1 MNHCLIQAVIN
12 SAPQMRYTK
21 ENQTAIAEMIVNFKG
36 LRSED
41 PTRDLKIIG
50 WGNIAQEMVDELKE
64 GQNIVIEGRL
74 KMNSITRKDGTKEK
88 QPELT
93 ASKIHQISPVNGFNS
108 DQKEK
113 LNIQVEDFFK
123 NETYAETKF
132 IKENSNMN
140 LKIDINYYLDFVD
153 QVRKSVRKID
163 ENLVSF
169 LNSIEKKQI
178 KDLNTLEK
186 KIIKS
191 QKIIHQSEIKKIS
204 TIRNKIFFNG

>member
-21 ENQTAIAEMIVNFKG
+21 ENQTPIAEMIVNFKG

-74 KMNSITRKDGTKEK
+74 KMNSVTRKDGTKEK

-93 ASKIHQISPVNGFNS
+93 ASKIHQIDTVDAVNYV
-108 DQKEK
+108 QKEK
-113 LNIQVEDFFK
+113 NGSDNKKEI
-123 NETYAETKF
+123 TK
-132 IKENSNMN
+132 NSNWDSSP
-140 LKIDINYYLDFVD
+140 LVTEVD
-153 QVRKSVRKID
+153 
-163 ENLVSF
+163 
-169 LNSIEKKQI
+169 
-178 KDLNTLEK
+178 
-186 KIIKS
+186 
-191 QKIIHQSEIKKIS
+191 EIP
-204 TIRNKIFFNG
+204 F